1 MTTSSLLAITRKE
14 PTMLGLNR
22 SPPLPNA
29 RNKLT
34 PTVGA
39 ALSPALSPALSS
51 APSAAATPPP
61 HAVATPVS
69 TAPAA
74 AASAARSA
82 GSAAHAVDAPVTVAT
97 GPAGL
102 TARNPSEAAGETTEA
117 PTSKLF
123 VGVNIKL
130 KGVEICD
137 CDVLVVEGQVE
148 ASVISKAIEIA
159 KPGRLTGT
167 ATIDVAEIHGEF
179 TGEITARTRLVV
191 HGTGR
196 VCGTIRYGKLV
207 VAEGGEV
214 NGDVRQLDAPTRAGA
229 MPAGGDAAPSPS
241 RDLSG
246 EARTAVAG

>member
-1 MTTSSLLAITRKE
+1 
-14 PTMLGLNR
+14 MLGLNR

-39 ALSPALSPALSS
+39 ALSPAPSAAATH

-61 HAVATPVS
+61 PAVAPPVS
-69 TAPAA
+69 IAPAA
-74 AASAARSA
+74 GASAARPA
-82 GSAAHAVDAPVTVAT
+82 GSAAHGAAAPVTVPSE
-97 GPAGL
+97 PAGL
-102 TARNPSEAAGETTEA
+102 ATRNPTAATGETTEA

-148 ASVISKAIEIA
+148 ANVSSKAIEIA

-214 NGDVRQLDAPTRAGA
+214 SGDVRQLDAPTRAGT
-229 MPAGGDAAPSPS
+229 MPAAGDAAPGHG
-241 RDLSG
+241 RDLPG
-246 EARTAVAG
+246 EARTAVTG